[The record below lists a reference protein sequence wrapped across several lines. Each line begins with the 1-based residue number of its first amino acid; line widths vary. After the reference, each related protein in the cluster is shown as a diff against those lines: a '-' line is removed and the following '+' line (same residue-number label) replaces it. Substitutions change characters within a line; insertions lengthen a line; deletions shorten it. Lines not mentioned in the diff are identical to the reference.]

1 MTNREV
7 KELQVRVTNL
17 INYLIESGI
26 KNFKLFYGLNRNFDN
41 LERESGLIEKSVKTQ
56 LPELFEIE
64 QKAAELGK
72 VENEKIEKENAEL
85 AEKEKEQDQK
95 TEPKKLLNLVDAL
108 KLLPKEDQ
116 DKHSEMM
123 KEYEKILDQ
132 ESDLQFYKVKKED
145 IGNIEIE
152 FWAARLLA
160 RFIDE

>member
-7 KELQVRVTNL
+7 KELQVKVTNL

-41 LERESGLIEKSVKTQ
+41 FERESGLIDKSVKTQ

-85 AEKEKEQDQK
+85 AEKEKDQEQK
-95 TEPKKLLNLVDAL
+95 TEPKKLLTLVDAL
-108 KLLPKEDQ
+108 KLLPQPDQ

-123 KEYEKILDQ
+123 KEYEEILDQ
-132 ESDLQFYKVKKED
+132 ESDLQLYKLKKED

>member
-7 KELQVRVTNL
+7 KELQVRATNL

-41 LERESGLIEKSVKTQ
+41 FERESGLIDKSVKTQ

-85 AEKEKEQDQK
+85 AEKEKDQEKK

-132 ESDLQFYKVKKED
+132 ESDLQLYKLKKED

>member
-56 LPELFEIE
+56 LPDLFEIE

-132 ESDLQFYKVKKED
+132 ESDLQLYKLKKED

-160 RFIDE
+160 RLIDE

>member
-7 KELQVRVTNL
+7 KELSVRVPNL
-17 INYLIESGI
+17 IEYLAKEKV
-26 KNFKLFYGLNRNFDN
+26 KNFKLYYGLNEN
-41 LERESGLIEKSVKTQ
+41 LDRIDRESEKFDKSVKTQ

-85 AEKEKEQDQK
+85 AEKEKDQEKK
-95 TEPKKLLNLVDAL
+95 TEPKKLLTLVDAL
-108 KLLPKEDQ
+108 KLLPKEEQ

-132 ESDLQFYKVKKED
+132 ESDLQLYKLKKED

>member
-7 KELQVRVTNL
+7 KELQVKVTNL

-41 LERESGLIEKSVKTQ
+41 LERESGLIDKSVKTQ

-64 QKAAELGK
+64 QRAAELGK

-85 AEKEKEQDQK
+85 AEKEKTKRKK

-132 ESDLQFYKVKKED
+132 ENDLQLYKLKKED

>member
-85 AEKEKEQDQK
+85 AEKEKEQEQK

-132 ESDLQFYKVKKED
+132 ESDLQLYKLKKED

>member
-85 AEKEKEQDQK
+85 AEKEKEQEQK
-95 TEPKKLLNLVDAL
+95 KKKKKLLNLVDAL

-132 ESDLQFYKVKKED
+132 ESDLQLYKLKKED